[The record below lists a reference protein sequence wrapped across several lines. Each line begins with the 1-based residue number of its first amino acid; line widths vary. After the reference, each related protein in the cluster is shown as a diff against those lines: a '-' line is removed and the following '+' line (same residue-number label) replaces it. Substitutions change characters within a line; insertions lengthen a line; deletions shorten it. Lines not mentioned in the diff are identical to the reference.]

1 MRMSIQNEMPGYK
14 DLNQLLNQQGVGL
27 TPAEMHGLI
36 SGILCGGN
44 SDSSWQ
50 PLIHDLTNEGL
61 AFGHELAE
69 SLRKMHAAT
78 SDSLEDDGFLFQLY
92 LPDGDDV
99 SVFDRADAL
108 AGWVNHYLLGL
119 GVTQPKLDKVTGEAV
134 KRSTIC
140 VTSPS
145 SATMK
150 RKTRKSWKCPSKRL
164 LSTCAWRRCCA
175 TTTLRAHSR
184 PRRKFVSQPYIKK
197 NNAQEGVMVISQ
209 QEYLRR
215 RQALLAKM
223 QPGSAALIFAAP
235 EVTRSAD
242 SEYPYRQNS
251 DFWYFTGFN
260 EPEAVLVLIKSN
272 DTHNHSVIF
281 NRVRDLTA
289 EIWFGRRLGQ
299 EAAPEKLGVDRA
311 LAFSEINQQLYQL
324 LNGLDVLYH
333 AQGEYAYADEIVFT
347 ALDKLRKGSRQNLS
361 APATL
366 TDWRPVVHEMR
377 LFKSEEELNVMR
389 RAGEISALAHTRAM
403 EKCRPGLFE
412 YQLEGEIHH
421 EFNRHGARFPS
432 YNTIVGG
439 GENGCILHYTENE
452 SALRDGDLV
461 LIDAGCEYQGY
472 AGDITRTFPVNG
484 KFSPAQRAIYDI
496 VLESLETALTLYRPG
511 TSIQE
516 VTGEVVRIM
525 ITGLVKLG
533 ILKGDV
539 DTLIAENAH
548 RPYFMHGLSHW
559 LGLDVHDVGAYGTDR
574 SRVLEP
580 GMVLTVEPGLYIAP
594 DADVPEAYRGIG
606 IRIEDDI
613 VITETG
619 NENLTASV
627 VKNADD
633 IEALMAA
640 ARV

>member
-1 MRMSIQNEMPGYK
+1 M
-14 DLNQLLNQQGVGL
+14 
-27 TPAEMHGLI
+27 T
-36 SGILCGGN
+36 
-44 SDSSWQ
+44 
-50 PLIHDLTNEGL
+50 
-61 AFGHELAE
+61 
-69 SLRKMHAAT
+69 
-78 SDSLEDDGFLFQLY
+78 
-92 LPDGDDV
+92 
-99 SVFDRADAL
+99 
-108 AGWVNHYLLGL
+108 
-119 GVTQPKLDKVTGEAV
+119 
-134 KRSTIC
+134 
-140 VTSPS
+140 
-145 SATMK
+145 
-150 RKTRKSWKCPSKRL
+150 
-164 LSTCAWRRCCA
+164 
-175 TTTLRAHSR
+175 
-184 PRRKFVSQPYIKK
+184 
-197 NNAQEGVMVISQ
+197 Q

-235 EVTRSAD
+235 EATRSND
-242 SEYPYRQNS
+242 SEYPYRQSS

-260 EPEAVLVLIKSN
+260 EPEAVLVLIKSD
-272 DTHNHSVIF
+272 DTHNHSVLF

-299 EAAPEKLGVDRA
+299 DAAPEKLGVERA
-311 LAFSEINQQLYQL
+311 LAFSEINEQLYQL
-324 LNGLDVLYH
+324 LNGLDVVYH
-333 AQGEYAYADEIVFT
+333 AQGEYAYADELVFA

-361 APATL
+361 APSSI
-366 TDWRPVVHEMR
+366 TDWRPIVHEMR
-377 LFKSEEELNVMR
+377 LFKSPEELDVMR

-412 YQLEGEIHH
+412 YQLEGEILH

-452 SALRDGDLV
+452 SELRDGDLV
-461 LIDAGCEYQGY
+461 LIDAGCEYRGY

-484 KFSPAQRAIYDI
+484 KFSPAQRAVYDI
-496 VLESLETALTLYRPG
+496 VLESLETALTLFRPG

-516 VTGEVVRIM
+516 VTGSVIRIM
-525 ITGLVKLG
+525 VNGLVKLG

-539 DTLIAENAH
+539 EELIADNAH
-548 RPYFMHGLSHW
+548 RAFFMHGLSHW
-559 LGLDVHDVGAYGTDR
+559 LGMDVHDVGSYGADR
-574 SRVLEP
+574 SRTLEP

-594 DADVPEAYRGIG
+594 DADVPAEYRGIG

-613 VITETG
+613 VITENG

-627 VKNADD
+627 VKNADE